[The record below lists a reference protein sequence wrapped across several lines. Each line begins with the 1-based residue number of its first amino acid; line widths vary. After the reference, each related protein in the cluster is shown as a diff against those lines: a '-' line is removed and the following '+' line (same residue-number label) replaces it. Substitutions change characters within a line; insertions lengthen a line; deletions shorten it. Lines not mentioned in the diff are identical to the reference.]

1 MNLSKPKFQAK
12 ENQQELKMGIVLASR
27 VASCV
32 GSAKNLSVTN
42 AKGGIRLG
50 ESILPLIAIQP
61 MLFISLHAK
70 SVRTS
75 FILEKLKEGS
85 VQELQSTG
93 VVFQEKI

>member
-1 MNLSKPKFQAK
+1 
-12 ENQQELKMGIVLASR
+12 MGIVLVSK

-32 GSAKNLSVTN
+32 GSAKNQSVTN

-61 MLFISLHAK
+61 MLFTSLHAK

-75 FILEKLKEGS
+75 YILEKLKEGS

-93 VVFQEKI
+93 VVFQGTIWGIQ